1 MDLLVLGILFLSVQ
15 AKGQLLNFGG
25 IRDSTIE
32 EITRPCRVPTG
43 KSGFCVK
50 QNQCPY
56 ISDLIKNLKKPLPGD
71 VALLIRDSFFCPKT
85 ESGVQEICCPSEG
98 IDPSIENLP
107 VIPDRNECAFSL
119 SNQEASCELYSRC
132 SPFLQLLSNLR
143 RPIPKTL
150 PKLMISS
157 FVCGLENVGGFRLP
171 KLCCAKEALL
181 PEKVNPTTTTT

>member
-1 MDLLVLGILFLSVQ
+1 MDLLVFGLLFLSVQ

-71 VALLIRDSFFCPKT
+71 VALLIRDSFFCPKVSYKLFLFKT
-85 ESGVQEICCPSEG
+85 IWVIHKKRGQLRGGGQPSPNDHF
-98 IDPSIENLP
+98 I
-107 VIPDRNECAFSL
+107 
-119 SNQEASCELYSRC
+119 
-132 SPFLQLLSNLR
+132 
-143 RPIPKTL
+143 T
-150 PKLMISS
+150 
-157 FVCGLENVGGFRLP
+157 
-171 KLCCAKEALL
+171 
-181 PEKVNPTTTTT
+181 

>member
-71 VALLIRDSFFCPKT
+71 VALLIRDSFFCPKVSYKLFLFKT
-85 ESGVQEICCPSEG
+85 IW
-98 IDPSIENLP
+98 
-107 VIPDRNECAFSL
+107 VIHKKRG
-119 SNQEASCELYSRC
+119 
-132 SPFLQLLSNLR
+132 QLR
-143 RPIPKTL
+143 
-150 PKLMISS
+150 
-157 FVCGLENVGGFRLP
+157 GGG
-171 KLCCAKEALL
+171 
-181 PEKVNPTTTTT
+181 